1 MIWWILLLLAG
12 CGAFLALTVF
22 VLPRLFLKNCY
33 GIDEPYDRGLKKYRF
48 EDDGYGI
55 VYEPS
60 LGVRKYIKQY
70 VLTNR
75 YGEKRIKCKIDPTLK
90 YLDYDVVLFN
100 NQDKVFLILNVKD
113 IIKEHGYTDEVVLP
127 DETSY
132 VSILLNRADEL
143 EFQRHKGIRISPI
156 HMLCFGLSAVG
167 LFVCAA
173 FCVKLCFS
181 NLFGGLFR
189 ESFMLEGQ
197 SNLITAALSAAVGA
211 VGVLVAVIVLIFKY
225 KKK

>member
-1 MIWWILLLLAG
+1 MVLWILLLLAG
-12 CGAFLALTVF
+12 CGAFLGLIVF
-22 VLPRLFLKNCY
+22 ALPRIFLKNCY
-33 GIDEPYDRGLKKYRF
+33 GIDEPYDRGLRKYRF
-48 EDDGYGI
+48 EDDGNGI
-55 VYEPS
+55 LYEPS
-60 LGVRKYIKQY
+60 LGVRKYVKQY

-75 YGEKRIKCKIDPTLK
+75 YGEKRIKCKIDPKLK
-90 YLDYDVVLFN
+90 YLDYDIVLFN

-113 IIKEHGYTDEVVLP
+113 IIEEQGYAKEVVLP

-132 VSILLNRADEL
+132 VSILLNQADNWL
-143 EFQRHKGIRISPI
+143 FPRHKGIRIAPF
-156 HMLCFGLSAVG
+156 HMLCFSLSAIG

-173 FCVKLCFS
+173 FCVKLCFA

-189 ESFMLEGQ
+189 ESFMLVEQ

-211 VGVLVAVIVLIFKY
+211 LGVLVAVIVLIFKY